1 MTAQVVTTPI
11 LVAREIDKSFG
22 PVAALKKAGV
32 TLHAGRITA
41 IVGENGAGKSTL
53 AKILA
58 GVLQPDGGEVLLNGS
73 RVSLRRRADAITAGI
88 GFVPQALSF
97 ISTLTLA
104 ENHLIG
110 RSGFV
115 ADRAQA
121 ARELTVACAEL
132 GIELPCHIPLER
144 LSLPERQ
151 LGEIASAVA
160 SGAGILLLDEP
171 TSSLGPFEI
180 NRLVASVRRLAGAGT
195 AIGLVTHRITEVLTG
210 ADFVAVLR
218 GGVPVFEGSTAGLDA
233 DAIAHLMVGAAIPPQ
248 ITLQPHTDRVR
259 LSAKGISATSDG
271 VQYLENVA
279 FDVRA
284 GEVVGFAGVA
294 SNSQTILAET
304 LAGLRK
310 PTSGRILVDGNDITA
325 DARKALASGV
335 AHIPDDRKTGIVP
348 HLKVAENASLFRLFD
363 DGFTRFGMRNR
374 LAESKH
380 AAKIAER
387 TDVRPRDP
395 SLIAM
400 ALSGG
405 NQQKLLVG
413 RELDGSLA
421 AVVAHGPTQGLDL
434 SASADIRQRLAEVA
448 ASGVAIVVISADLD
462 EILSMC
468 HRVFVLSL
476 GRISDSFDLTSG
488 PPDMVRLGRAIGG
501 TRSQTA

>member
-1 MTAQVVTTPI
+1 MTAPV
-11 LVAREIDKSFG
+11 LAARDIDKSFG
-22 PVAALKKAGV
+22 TVVALKKAGV
-32 TLHAGRITA
+32 TLRAGRVTA

-58 GVLQPDGGEVLLNGS
+58 GVLQPDRGEVVLDGKP
-73 RVSLRRRADAITAGI
+73 VSFLRRADAINAGI

-110 RSGFV
+110 QSGIV

-121 ARELTVACAEL
+121 QRELAAACAEL
-132 GIELPCHIPLER
+132 GVDLPCHVPLER

-160 SGAGILLLDEP
+160 SGARVLLLDEP

-180 NRLVASVRRLAGAGT
+180 ERLIASVRRLAGAGT

-218 GGVPVFEGSTAGLDA
+218 AGIPVFKGSTEGLDA
-233 DAIAHLMVGAAIPPQ
+233 DAIARLMVGVEIPAQ
-248 ITLQPHTDRVR
+248 IKLEPHTDLVR
-259 LSAKGISATSDG
+259 LSAEDVSVTVDG
-271 VQYLENVA
+271 LRYLQNIT
-279 FDVRA
+279 FNVRA
-284 GEVVGFAGVA
+284 GEVVGFAGIA
-294 SNSQTILAET
+294 SNSQTILAE
-304 LAGLRK
+304 AIIGLRK
-310 PTSGRILVDGNDITA
+310 PNSGRILIDGIDVTGN
-325 DARKALASGV
+325 ARKARGCGV

-348 HLKVAENASLFRLFD
+348 HLTVAENASVFCLR
-363 DGFTRFGMRNR
+363 DGGFAWFGIRSR
-374 LAESKH
+374 RAEYEH
-380 AAKIAER
+380 AAKVAER

-395 SLIAM
+395 ALPAM

-413 RELDGSLA
+413 RELDGKAA

-434 SASADIRQRLAEVA
+434 SASADIRRRLTEVA
-448 ASGVAIVVISADLD
+448 AAGAAVLVISADLD

-476 GRISDSFDLTSG
+476 GRITDSFDLTSG
-488 PPDMVRLGRAIGG
+488 PPDMVRFGRAIGG
-501 TRSQTA
+501 TRSQAA

>member
-1 MTAQVVTTPI
+1 MTAPI
-11 LVAREIDKSFG
+11 LAAHDIDKSFG
-22 PVAALKKAGV
+22 TVAALKKAGA
-32 TLHAGRITA
+32 TLHAGRVTA

-53 AKILA
+53 AKIFS
-58 GVLQPDGGEVLLNGS
+58 GVLQPDRGEVLLDGNP
-73 RVSLRRRADAITAGI
+73 VSFRRRADAIDAGI

-110 RSGFV
+110 RSGLI

-121 ARELTVACAEL
+121 ARELAVACAEL
-132 GIELPCHIPLER
+132 GVDLPCHIPLER

-160 SGAGILLLDEP
+160 SGVRVLLLDEP

-180 NRLVASVRRLAGAGT
+180 ERLIASVRRLAGAGT

-218 GGVPVFEGSTAGLDA
+218 GGIPVFEGATDGLDA
-233 DAIAHLMVGAAIPPQ
+233 DAIARFMVGAAIPAP
-248 ITLQPHTDRVR
+248 IKLQPHTDLVR
-259 LSAKGISATSDG
+259 LSAEDVSVAIDS
-271 VQYLENVA
+271 VRYLDNIT
-279 FDVRA
+279 FNVRA

-304 LAGLRK
+304 LTGLRK
-310 PTSGRILVDGNDITA
+310 PDSGRILVDGIDITA
-325 DARKALASGV
+325 NPRKALRCGV

-348 HLKVAENASLFRLFD
+348 HLTVAENASVFRFRAE
-363 DGFTRFGMRNR
+363 GFTRFGMRNR
-374 LAESKH
+374 RAEYEH
-380 AAKIAER
+380 ASMVAER

-395 SLIAM
+395 SLAAM

-413 RELDGSLA
+413 RELDGRLA
-421 AVVAHGPTQGLDL
+421 AVVAHGPSQGLDI
-434 SASADIRQRLAEVA
+434 SASADIRRRLAEVA
-448 ASGVAIVVISADLD
+448 AAGAAVLVISADLD

-476 GRISDSFDLTSG
+476 GRITDCFDLTSG
-488 PPDMVRLGRAIGG
+488 PPDMVRFGRAIGG
-501 TRSQTA
+501 TRWQAA

>member
-1 MTAQVVTTPI
+1 MTAPV
-11 LVAREIDKSFG
+11 LAARDIDKSFG
-22 PVAALKKAGV
+22 TVVALKKAGV
-32 TLHAGRITA
+32 TLRAGRVTA

-58 GVLQPDGGEVLLNGS
+58 GVLQPDRGEVVLDGKP
-73 RVSLRRRADAITAGI
+73 VSFLRRADAINAGI

-110 RSGFV
+110 QSGIV

-121 ARELTVACAEL
+121 QRELAAACAEL
-132 GIELPCHIPLER
+132 GVDLPCHVPLER

-160 SGAGILLLDEP
+160 SGARVLLLDEP

-180 NRLVASVRRLAGAGT
+180 ERLIASVRRLAGAGT

-218 GGVPVFEGSTAGLDA
+218 AGIPVFKGSTEGLDA
-233 DAIAHLMVGAAIPPQ
+233 DAIARLMVGVEIPAQ
-248 ITLQPHTDRVR
+248 IKLEPHTDLVR
-259 LSAKGISATSDG
+259 LSAEDVSVTVDG
-271 VQYLENVA
+271 SRYLQNIT
-279 FDVRA
+279 FNVRA
-284 GEVVGFAGVA
+284 GEVVGFAGIA
-294 SNSQTILAET
+294 SNSQTILAE
-304 LAGLRK
+304 AIIGLRK
-310 PTSGRILVDGNDITA
+310 PNSGRILIDGIDVTGN
-325 DARKALASGV
+325 ARKARGCGV

-348 HLKVAENASLFRLFD
+348 HLTVAENASVFCLR
-363 DGFTRFGMRNR
+363 DGGFAWFGIRSR
-374 LAESKH
+374 RAEYEH
-380 AAKIAER
+380 AAKVAER

-395 SLIAM
+395 ALPVM

-413 RELDGSLA
+413 RELDGKAA

-434 SASADIRQRLAEVA
+434 SASADIRRRLTEVA
-448 ASGVAIVVISADLD
+448 AAGAAVLVISADLD

-476 GRISDSFDLTSG
+476 GRITDSFDLTSG
-488 PPDMVRLGRAIGG
+488 PPDMVRFGRAIGG
-501 TRSQTA
+501 TRSQAA